1 MNAYTNIGISAA
13 LVAMGAAGG
22 YGSAVY
28 LRPLQPPQQQAVTV
42 PPPVQVPVIRTVSWF
57 KANEAERTAKLKACA
72 DNPGVGQHD
81 PECTNASRARSE
93 ISYDKF
99 INAANK

>member
-28 LRPLQPPQQQAVTV
+28 LHPLQPPQQAATAAPPAPV
-42 PPPVQVPVIRTVSWF
+42 PAIRTVSWF
-57 KANEAERTAKLKACA
+57 ASHAAERGVKLTACD
-72 DNPGVGQHD
+72 DNPGVARLD
-81 PECTNASRARSE
+81 PECANAGRARADAG
-93 ISYDKF
+93 YDRFLK
-99 INAANK
+99 AAR

>member
-28 LRPLQPPQQQAVTV
+28 LRPLQPLQQQAATA
-42 PPPVQVPVIRTVSWF
+42 PPPAPVPAIRTVSWF
-57 KANEAERTAKLKACA
+57 AAHAAERGVKLTACD
-72 DNPGVGQHD
+72 DNPGVGRLD
-81 PECTNASRARSE
+81 PECANAARARADAG
-93 ISYDKF
+93 YDRFLK
-99 INAANK
+99 AGR